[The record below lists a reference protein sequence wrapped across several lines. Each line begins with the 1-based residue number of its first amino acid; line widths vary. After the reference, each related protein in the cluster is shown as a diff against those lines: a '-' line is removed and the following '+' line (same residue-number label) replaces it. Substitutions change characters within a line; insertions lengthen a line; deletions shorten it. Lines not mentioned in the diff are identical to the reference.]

1 MEAKLVKKILTIIA
15 IATLVLDIGILITAI
30 FVPSI
35 FEGGIVFK
43 ILLSSATLTVAST
56 FAITAVGYMNKQPVI
71 SIINLC
77 LLGLLSIFAF
87 IIYWKGI
94 LFVDTFTRI
103 TLNLAILTILFC
115 ILVGVRVKLGKR
127 FNVLQI
133 FTYAAVIVAVI
144 LLSIIIWG
152 VDVMAFIQIV
162 VAEFLVAFALL
173 ATISILSRKS
183 NAENINNNNGDMV
196 TIPRLEYET
205 LKAEVESLQ
214 KQLKEL
220 KGE

>member
-1 MEAKLVKKILTIIA
+1 METKLVRKILTIIA

-30 FVPSI
+30 FVPDI
-35 FEGGIVFK
+35 FNGGVTFK
-43 ILLSSATLTVAST
+43 ILLSSATLTAASA
-56 FAITAVGYMNKQPVI
+56 FAITAVSYMNKQPVI
-71 SIINLC
+71 SIINLI

-103 TLNLAILTILFC
+103 TLNLAIVTVLFC

-133 FTYAAVIVAVI
+133 ITYAAEIIAVI

-152 VDVMAFIQIV
+152 VDVLPFIQIV
-162 VAEFLVAFALL
+162 ATEFLVAFALL
-173 ATISILSRKS
+173 CTISILSRKS
-183 NAENINNNNGDMV
+183 YADNDVNNKGDMV
-196 TIPRLEYET
+196 TIPRIEYET